1 MRFAHLVQA
10 VLVWFA
16 SGLLPSAAKAEA
28 RFALLIG
35 NQDYNAKVGALRNPR
50 NDIVLIGSKLEK
62 LGFTVKQVF
71 DADYRGIDIAIKR
84 HIQDVQ
90 QGGEGAISFVYYS
103 GHGAADP
110 DTRINYLIPV
120 DVANA
125 DDDDLWTNSIDLNDI
140 VEELRFEAPKAIHY
154 VIFDACR
161 NELNL
166 IRKANKG
173 LAFKGFV
180 PNAFPTGVMVAYATA
195 PGKTAA
201 DIGSDSGPY
210 ARALA
215 EEISKPVEAMTMFR
229 NVALR
234 VHREIGQ
241 DPWMTT
247 STLPEVFFAKV
258 PAPVPNPMPVP
269 STTQTDVLTSEA
281 ATAWAAIKDTQKIP
295 ALEYFSE
302 RYKGT
307 VYAEL
312 ALARA
317 KDLARQQVVNAG
329 AKAVGVPDQP
339 VATGRPPQDH
349 GELVRLLQQQLRRV
363 GCLNAEADGT
373 WGEKSRAALR
383 DFARY
388 AKLSI
393 DDDEPSISLFDAA
406 TAAKSRVCPLQ
417 CADDEVM
424 SDGRCVAK
432 DRPPRRREE
441 ERTHHRVVRQPAERA
456 RRENADRPRSSGSG
470 ICFVGPERNVVGAC
484 K

>member
-10 VLVWFA
+10 ALVWFA
-16 SGLLPSAAKAEA
+16 LGLVPSAAKAEA

-35 NQDYNAKVGALRNPR
+35 NQGYNAKVGPLRNPH

-62 LGFTVKQVF
+62 LGFTVKRVL
-71 DADYRGIDIAIKR
+71 DADYRGIDSAIKR

-110 DTRINYLIPV
+110 DARINYLIPV

-125 DDDDLWTNSIDLNDI
+125 DDDALWTNSIDLNDI
-140 VEELRFEAPKAIHY
+140 VEELRFQAPKAIHY

-195 PGKTAA
+195 PAKTAA
-201 DIGSDSGPY
+201 DIGSDNGPY

-215 EEISKPVEAMTMFR
+215 DEITQPVEAMTMFR

-247 STLPEVFFAKV
+247 STLPEVYFAKV
-258 PAPVPNPMPVP
+258 PAPVP

-281 ATAWAAIKDTQKIP
+281 ATAWAAIKDTKKIP

-307 VYAEL
+307 VYAEV

-329 AKAVGVPDQP
+329 EKAVGVPDQP
-339 VATGRPPQDH
+339 VAAGRSPRDH

-432 DRPPRRREE
+432 ERPPRRREE
-441 ERTHHRVVRQPAERA
+441 ERTHHRLVRQPAERA

-470 ICFVGPERNVVGAC
+470 ICFVGPGRSEVGAC

>member
-1 MRFAHLVQA
+1 MRFVYRIQA
-10 VLVWFA
+10 VLV
-16 SGLLPSAAKAEA
+16 LLVLVLAPSAAKSEA

-35 NQDYNAKVGALRNPR
+35 NQSYNAKVGPLKNPH
-50 NDIVLIGSKLEK
+50 NDIVLIGSKLET
-62 LGFTVKQVF
+62 LGFKVRRVE
-71 DADYRGIDIAIKR
+71 DADYRGIDVAIKR

-90 QGGEGAISFVYYS
+90 QGGEGALSFIYYS

-110 DTRINYLIPV
+110 NTRINYLIPV

-140 VEELRFEAPKAIHY
+140 VEELRFEAPKAVHY

-166 IRKANKG
+166 IHKTTKG

-195 PGKTAA
+195 PGKTAT
-201 DIGSDSGPY
+201 DVGNDSGPY

-215 EEISKPVEAMTMFR
+215 DEIGKPVEAMTMFR

-234 VHREIGQ
+234 VHRDIGQ

-247 STLPEVFFAKV
+247 STLPEVYFAKV
-258 PAPVPNPMPVP
+258 PT
-269 STTQTDVLTSEA
+269 STTAPITAQPNASASEA
-281 ATAWAAIKDTQKIP
+281 ALAWVAVKDTDKIP
-295 ALEYFSE
+295 ILEYFNE
-302 RYKGT
+302 HYKGT
-307 VYAEL
+307 IYAEL

-317 KDLARQQVVNAG
+317 QDLAKKQVAAAVAKTTSVGDESVG
-329 AKAVGVPDQP
+329 A
-339 VATGRPPQDH
+339 GRPPQDH

-363 GCLNAEADGT
+363 GCLKAEADGA
-373 WGEKSRAALR
+373 WGEKSRAAIR
-383 DFARY
+383 EFARY

-393 DDDEPSISLFDAA
+393 DEDEPTLSLFDAA

-417 CADDEVM
+417 CDDDEEM
-424 SDGRCVAK
+424 RDGRCVAK
-432 DRPPRRREE
+432 ERPPRRREE
-441 ERTHHRVVRQPAERA
+441 ERTRHKEVRQSAERT
-456 RRENADRPRSSGSG
+456 RREN
-470 ICFVGPERNVVGAC
+470 PERPKSSHSGPCFGPAPNELVPC